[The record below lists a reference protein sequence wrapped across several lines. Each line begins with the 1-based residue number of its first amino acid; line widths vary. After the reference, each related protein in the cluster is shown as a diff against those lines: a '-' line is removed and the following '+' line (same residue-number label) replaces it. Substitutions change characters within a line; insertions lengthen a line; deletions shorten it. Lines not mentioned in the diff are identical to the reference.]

1 MTGFGRGVSQTE
13 YFQLTIEIRS
23 VNHRFLEVSSRFP
36 KEWMEAEVAAKKQI
50 QQKLSRGKLDVS
62 VNVQDSKQST
72 QQIAINWPLVEA
84 YKQAREE
91 LQQQVPLQKEWAMS
105 ELLSIDGAV
114 TIEKI
119 EVPQQ
124 HIAQAVYEAVEE
136 ALHNLITMRE
146 REGMALLQNMKQFQR
161 ALSVEVQRIR
171 EFASEATT
179 KYREKLLLRMNEV
192 TGSTVVEDR
201 VLTEVAIFAEKIDI
215 VEELD
220 RLNSHLIQ
228 LDVIFAEDQSIG
240 RKLDFLLQEIHR
252 ELNTIGSKNQS
263 AQLSIAVIESKA
275 ILEKMREQAQ
285 NIE

>member
-1 MTGFGRGVSQTE
+1 MTGFGRGVTQTE

-36 KEWMEAEVAAKKQI
+36 KEWMEAEVAAKKHI
-50 QQKLSRGKLDVS
+50 QSKLSRGKLDIS
-62 VNVQDSKQST
+62 VNVQDLQQSQ
-72 QQIAINWPLVEA
+72 QQIAINWPLVQA
-84 YKQAREE
+84 YKSARDE
-91 LQQQVPLQKEWAMS
+91 LQKQVPLQKEWAMS
-105 ELLSIDGAV
+105 ELLSLDGALTV
-114 TIEKI
+114 EKK
-119 EVPQQ
+119 EVPQEDV
-124 HIAQAVYEAVEE
+124 ARAVCEAVEE

-146 REGMALLQNMKQFQR
+146 REGMALLQNMKQFQQ
-161 ALSVEVQRIR
+161 ALSLEVQHIR
-171 EFASEATT
+171 QFASEATT

-192 TGSTVVEDR
+192 TGSTIVEDR

-220 RLNSHLIQ
+220 RLNSHLTQ
-228 LDVIFAEDQSIG
+228 LDDIFAEDQSIG